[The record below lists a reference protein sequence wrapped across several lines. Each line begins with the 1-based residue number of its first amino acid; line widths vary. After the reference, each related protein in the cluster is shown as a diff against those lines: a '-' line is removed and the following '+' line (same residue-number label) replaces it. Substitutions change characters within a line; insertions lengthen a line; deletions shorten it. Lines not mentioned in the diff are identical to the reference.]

1 MKPFFPLLLLS
12 LTPLVAEEIHQ
23 NFKSDGAR
31 WITETPVS
39 IERIVQTGKV
49 KRYTEQMVENG
60 VQFKT
65 GTEVTLDADIV
76 PGNYHSGGLIGVHGE
91 GTHVIYSGIWK
102 GDEGGSYPMLV
113 LRDGGK
119 MTWTAEAEVDF
130 VMHPNYFTRQLWV
143 WGDGTG
149 TLELAE
155 GFVSDRTRGATVPN
169 AMGTVRLNGATLIT
183 HHSRSLPYNTRPDG
197 RGGVYHNGHVV
208 FEGDIPS
215 VWSVRST
222 PHRYAAQIDFATD
235 GTLDLQAP
243 LTHNGQINVCLPVGN
258 GGPFT
263 STGAF
268 RTTQPGVTV
277 TKTGPAM
284 LSLEG
289 QQAWM
294 PDSTLLVEEGLLR
307 IHTDPAQSG
316 RLGDT
321 YGNHL
326 NLVIKKGA
334 TLVIAAPTVH
344 LASLTVEDGAILQV
358 LEGCTIIQSGGEGR

>member
-1 MKPFFPLLLLS
+1 
-12 LTPLVAEEIHQ
+12 
-23 NFKSDGAR
+23 
-31 WITETPVS
+31 
-39 IERIVQTGKV
+39 
-49 KRYTEQMVENG
+49 
-60 VQFKT
+60 
-65 GTEVTLDADIV
+65 
-76 PGNYHSGGLIGVHGE
+76 
-91 GTHVIYSGIWK
+91 
-102 GDEGGSYPMLV
+102 
-113 LRDGGK
+113 
-119 MTWTAEAEVDF
+119 
-130 VMHPNYFTRQLWV
+130 MHPNYFTRQLWV

-149 TLELAE
+149 VLELEE

-169 AMGTVRLNGATLIT
+169 AMGTIRLNGATLVT
-183 HHSRSLPYNTRPDG
+183 HHSQSLPYNTRPDG

-208 FEGDIPS
+208 FEGDTPS
-215 VWSVRST
+215 TWSIRST
-222 PHRYAAQIDFATD
+222 PHRYAAQIDFAAD

-268 RTTQPGVTV
+268 RTTKPGVTI

-294 PDSTLLVEEGLLR
+294 PDSTLVIEEGLLR

-316 RLGDT
+316 RLGGD

-326 NLVIKKGA
+326 NLVIKQGA
-334 TLVIAAPTVH
+334 TVVIASPKVH
-344 LASLTVEDGAILQV
+344 LASLTVEEGGTVQV
-358 LEGCTIIQSGGEGR
+358 LDGCEIVQ